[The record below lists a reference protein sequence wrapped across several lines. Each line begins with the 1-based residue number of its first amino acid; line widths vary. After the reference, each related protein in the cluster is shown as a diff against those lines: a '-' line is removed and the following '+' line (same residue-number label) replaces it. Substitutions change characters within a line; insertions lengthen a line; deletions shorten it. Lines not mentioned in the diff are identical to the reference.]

1 MIYTDEQLASE
12 FLGAHRFRG
21 NEVNR
26 DDMGDWL
33 SVVRRAKELLQPT
46 VVFASKAEDGS
57 VEVAYSN
64 GELHII
70 KPKKPE

>member
-33 SVVRRAKELLQPT
+33 SVVRRAKKSNSCSRLW
-46 VVFASKAEDGS
+46 
-57 VEVAYSN
+57 YSQVR
-64 GELHII
+64 L
-70 KPKKPE
+70 KTPV